1 VAELSRTESR
11 SGSDSSITNSQSSIS
26 RPAVPPSALSS
37 LHSLLTTIS
46 ATTALQV
53 LETLHQTSLE
63 VVEMIKDEML
73 KTEGF
78 EWGIEVGFHAVPSM
92 R

>member
-1 VAELSRTESR
+1 MSR
-11 SGSDSSITNSQSSIS
+11 S
-26 RPAVPPSALSS
+26 AVHSSALTS
-37 LHSLLTTIS
+37 LHSLLTQVSGTV
-46 ATTALQV
+46 ALQV
-53 LETLHQTSLE
+53 LETLRQTSLE